1 MHSHGLNHFGI
12 IVRYLRIQ
20 RTAQSSDALVTTGDG
35 AQPLVLQDDQHPS
48 LLPALGP
55 RLLLQR
61 SKSTS
66 LLRTTGRQALYFP
79 LLR

>member
-1 MHSHGLNHFGI
+1 MHSHGLSHFEI

-20 RTAQSSDALVTTGDG
+20 RTAQSSDALVTPGDG
-35 AQPLVLQDDQHPS
+35 AQPLVLQDDQHAP
-48 LLPALGP
+48 LLPPLGP

-61 SKSTS
+61 GKSTS
-66 LLRTTGRQALYFP
+66 LLRTTGRQALYIP